1 MHVCARPARLITR
14 TLIRAPPLARRHKYM
29 SAAVL
34 APTARASENV
44 DPSPPAKMP
53 RLEDQLRVKK
63 ISEHA
68 TLPARGSDG
77 AAGYDLASA
86 YDYGAIRCDAIRCAR
101 GGGRRGISFV
111 VPSSFGFF
119 GCVAFFSKVPTRA
132 YRSIV
137 DRFPRALP
145 PIPNPN
151 PNPLTLNNQQLSPRE
166 ARSS

>member
-86 YDYGAIRCDAIRCAR
+86 YDYGAIRCDTIRCAR

-132 YRSIV
+132 APDRSSI
-137 DRFPRALP
+137 DSPARSLP
-145 PIPNPN
+145 Y
-151 PNPLTLNNQQLSPRE
+151 LTLTLTP
-166 ARSS
+166 